1 VSQPRHAL
9 RRALL
14 AAGSNHFIER
24 QITTRA
30 LTRRIALRFIA
41 GEILDDGLAAVRAV
55 STNGR
60 TATLDFL
67 GEDVTGPD
75 AARAAQ
81 RTILDAIARIAGE
94 SLPSGVS
101 IKPTQMGL
109 AFDPDLAFELAA
121 EIAGKAAGN
130 DAHVTLDMEGSDVT
144 SATVALCERLRAAG
158 HSNVGCAL
166 QAYLR
171 RNQHDVERLTAAGAS
186 IRLTKGAYAE
196 PPDIA
201 FQTTREVD
209 LSFARSADWLLANGH
224 YPRIATHDESLI
236 ERVKRTAIRVGLSP
250 DDFEFQMLYGV
261 RRELQDRLVAAGWRL
276 RVYIP
281 FGNQWYPYF
290 LRRIAER
297 PANLVFFLRALAG
310 S

>member
-1 VSQPRHAL
+1 MTML

-14 AAGSNHFIER
+14 AAGNSHALER

-30 LTRRIALRFIA
+30 FTRRIALRFIA
-41 GEILDDGLAAVRAV
+41 GETLDDGLGAVRAEA
-55 STNGR
+55 TNGR

-67 GEDVTGPD
+67 GEAVTGPD

-81 RTILDAIARIAGE
+81 RTILDAIARITGE

-109 AFDPDLAFELAA
+109 AFDPDMAFELVA
-121 EIAGKAAGN
+121 EIAGKAAGS

-144 SATVALCERLRAAG
+144 EATVALCERLRAAG
-158 HSNVGCAL
+158 HANVGCAL

-201 FQTTREVD
+201 FQTRREVS

-224 YPRIATHDESLI
+224 YPRIATHDEALV
-236 ERVKRTAIRVGLSP
+236 EHVKRTAIRLGLSA

-261 RRELQDRLVAAGWRL
+261 RRELQDRLVASGWRL

-281 FGNQWYPYF
+281 FGRQWYPYF

-297 PANLVFFLRALAG
+297 PANLVFFLRALVG